1 MSHIRLLLV
10 EDDPVFTQHLES
22 FAQSSGK
29 HWMVTACA
37 TAAEAKQQFRHNP
50 LPFDIALVDLGL
62 PDASGVDVIKA
73 IRDVDSAIPILVVSI
88 ISAEKSVLD
97 AIRAGARGYILKD
110 DSSIQITDAINEALK
125 GNYPIS
131 PALARYLFTQFT
143 QVPSPLVQAASLSG
157 KELALLKHIANGCSY
172 IEAAD
177 LMDVSLSTVQTHIRN
192 LYRKLDVHSQTQA
205 VMRAKQEGLI

>member
-1 MSHIRLLLV
+1 LKSI
-10 EDDPVFTQHLES
+10 
-22 FAQSSGK
+22 AQSEEQ
-29 HWMVTACA
+29 HWAITACA
-37 TAAEAKQQFRHNP
+37 KAAEAKVQLRHNP

-62 PDASGVDVIKA
+62 PDASGIDVIKA
-73 IRDVDSAIPILVVSI
+73 IRAIDVTIPILVVSI

-110 DSSIQITDAINEALK
+110 DSSIQITDAISEALK

-143 QVPSPLVQAASLSG
+143 QAPSPLAQATTLSG
-157 KELALLKHIANGCSY
+157 KELTLLKHIANGCSY
-172 IEAAD
+172 TEAAD

-205 VMRAKQEGLI
+205 LMRAKQEGLI